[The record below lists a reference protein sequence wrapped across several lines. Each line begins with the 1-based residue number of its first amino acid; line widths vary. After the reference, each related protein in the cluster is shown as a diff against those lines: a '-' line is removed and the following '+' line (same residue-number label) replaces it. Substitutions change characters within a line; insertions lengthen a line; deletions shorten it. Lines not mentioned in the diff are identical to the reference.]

1 MSDQIVHR
9 IFDWPTF
16 KVQDGQSPQTWPSNQ
31 YGRRHLHV
39 PPCATATTLHYGV
52 RVAPSPLSPL
62 GDCIAIIFAR
72 TALAPS
78 PLGRSFLPQTS
89 SCDVAKGGTRAAHH
103 KPPAIAAAASRHR
116 AHRGFPT
123 APTRWQGFSI
133 AHGSEKGPW
142 PGHQRGRASASP
154 PCRSLFPLG
163 SV

>member
-52 RVAPSPLSPL
+52 RVAPSPL

-78 PLGRSFLPQTS
+78 PLGWSFLPQTS
-89 SCDVAKGGTRAAHH
+89 SRDVANGGRAAHH
-103 KPPAIAAAASRHR
+103 KPPAIAAAASPSVILNVHMCLYL
-116 AHRGFPT
+116 
-123 APTRWQGFSI
+123 W
-133 AHGSEKGPW
+133 
-142 PGHQRGRASASP
+142 GHTYKYRLKYLHVFLASYIHI
-154 PCRSLFPLG
+154 
-163 SV
+163 